1 MNVCQRPRKNQQLSQ
16 SSVWRRQFQRQ
27 SLKRQDSQTL
37 RKSELENK
45 EEAILYISGLC
56 VGVGCKEKK
65 WHPLPLS

>member
-37 RKSELENK
+37 RKSELE
-45 EEAILYISGLC
+45 I
-56 VGVGCKEKK
+56 KK
-65 WHPLPLS
+65 KQFCTFLAFVLVLDAKKKNGIHSH